1 MRRTSRTHSALAL
14 AVAAMIPHCVTSGT
28 ETDNPIGPDGIELR
42 RSALAYQTAAEAP
55 TADRAALRA
64 GLRGFSLDLYRAVAA
79 DAAGEDNLFL
89 GPYGVATVLAMT
101 AAGARG
107 ATEAELATALRH
119 GLPSAALPVAMNDL
133 AQELRAGVAGT
144 DVRFDAWQSLWLAA
158 GRPTGTP
165 FLDVLSQHY
174 DTGIYLVDFAHDTD
188 GARSSINGWIDQQ
201 TAGLIPEL
209 FAAGDLDPTTALVL
223 TSAAYLSAPWQD
235 RFEPEM
241 TWTGEFALPDGDVVE
256 VPFMSRTFE
265 YPHAFDVDWRAL
277 ELPFRD
283 ADMGMVFVLP
293 NEGEFEA
300 LEAGFDAALVERIVA
315 GLERERD
322 EQFVRA
328 VVPRFEFSS
337 ALELRPALESLGVTT
352 LFDPLAAELTGIDPE
367 GETHVNELVQQS
379 TIGVDE
385 YGTTA
390 AAATGEVLVPVAI
403 TPQIWLD
410 RPFLFFIYDHGTG
423 TVLFVGRLL
432 RPDGEARAPAEPPV
446 ALTDAE
452 IICEGLAECT
462 DRAITV
468 AECLSALAEDDPAVL
483 EQCADCVKLGVDQC
497 GGMGTCESFIGDV
510 CDPSTCAD
518 FCPAHAF

>member
-1 MRRTSRTHSALAL
+1 MRCTLRTRSALAL
-14 AVAAMIPHCVTSGT
+14 AGAAMLPHCVTSGT

-42 RSALAYQTAAEAP
+42 RSALAYQAEAVAP
-55 TADRAALRA
+55 AADRAALRA

-107 ATEAELATALRH
+107 ATEAELTAALRH
-119 GLPSAALPVAMNDL
+119 GLAPDALPVAMNEL
-133 AQELRAGVAGT
+133 AQDLRAGVAGT
-144 DVRFDAWQSLWLAA
+144 EVRFDAWQSLWLAA
-158 GRPTGTP
+158 DRPTGTP

-174 DTGIYLVDFAHDTD
+174 DTGIYLVDFANDAD
-188 GARSSINGWIDQQ
+188 LARSRINEWIDQQ

-209 FAAGDLDPTTALVL
+209 FAPGELDPTTALVL

-235 RFEPEM
+235 RFEPES
-241 TWTGEFALPDGDVVE
+241 TWTGEFALLDGGVVE

-265 YPHAFDVDWRAL
+265 YPHVFDVDWRAL

-293 NEGEFEA
+293 NEGELEA

-315 GLERERD
+315 GLEVDRG
-322 EQFVRA
+322 EQLVRA

-337 ALELRPALESLGVTT
+337 ARELRPALESLGVTT

-367 GETHVNELVQQS
+367 GGTYVDDLVQRS

-390 AAATGEVLVPVAI
+390 AAATGEVMIPSAI
-403 TPQIWLD
+403 TPQLWLD

-423 TVLFVGRLL
+423 TVLFVGRLA

-446 ALTDAE
+446 APTDAE

-462 DRAITV
+462 GRATTV
-468 AECLSALAEDDPAVL
+468 AECVSALADDDPAVL

-497 GGMGTCESFIGDV
+497 GGMGTCENFIGDV
-510 CDPSTCAD
+510 CDPATCAD
-518 FCPAHAF
+518 YCPAHAF